1 MCINGVQ
8 IPLEKPQTL
17 LGFLKEQGY
26 NIHRIAVER
35 NEKIEAK
42 ESYADIQL
50 DDGDVI
56 EVVSFMGG
64 GTL

>member
-1 MCINGVQ
+1 MCQRSADSIGKAADAAGISEGTGLQ
-8 IPLEKPQTL
+8 L
-17 LGFLKEQGY
+17 
-26 NIHRIAVER
+26 HRIAVER

>member
-1 MCINGVQ
+1 MCVNGVQ

-17 LGFLKEQGY
+17 LGFLKEQGS

-35 NEKIEAK
+35 TAKIEAK

>member
-1 MCINGVQ
+1 M
-8 IPLEKPQTL
+8 
-17 LGFLKEQGY
+17 
-26 NIHRIAVER
+26 ER

>member
-1 MCINGVQ
+1 M
-8 IPLEKPQTL
+8 

>member
-1 MCINGVQ
+1 MCQRSADSIW
-8 IPLEKPQTL
+8 EKPQTL

>member
-1 MCINGVQ
+1 MCVNGVQ

-35 NEKIEAK
+35 CHQGKLLERKDWRIHRLLHRRHCFKIISK
-42 ESYADIQL
+42 
-50 DDGDVI
+50 
-56 EVVSFMGG
+56 
-64 GTL
+64 

>member
-1 MCINGVQ
+1 MCVNGVQ

-35 NEKIEAK
+35 NEKIE
-42 ESYADIQL
+42 
-50 DDGDVI
+50 
-56 EVVSFMGG
+56 VVSFMGG
-64 GTL
+64 GPL

>member
-1 MCINGVQ
+1 MCVNGVQ

-17 LGFLKEQGY
+17 LEFLEAQGY
-26 NIHRIAVER
+26 NIQRIAVER

-42 ESYADIQL
+42 EDYAAIVLSDS
-50 DDGDVI
+50 DVI

-64 GTL
+64 GAA